1 VGDWVEVRPESEIL
15 ATLDADGELDALPFM
30 PEMLACCGRRFRVA
44 KVAHKSCDT
53 IRTWRNRR
61 MDDAVHL
68 ADAGDTDGLRCDGAA
83 HDGCQAGCLLYWK
96 EAWLRRAG
104 GPDAAAGN
112 APAGAVA
119 GSAPAGAARCDVPT
133 LHRLTRA
140 TPAPDAPAD
149 AAPRYRCQATEMFRA
164 TRPTRWDPAM
174 YVKDITSGNIG
185 LGDFLVFGALAIVN
199 RFRPFPLFRGSA
211 GRRVTPE
218 GEPLDL
224 KPGEM
229 VRVRA
234 RREILATLSRQN
246 KHKGL
251 SFDVEMLPYCGKTFR
266 VLRRVDRLIDDR
278 NGQMRRP
285 RLANLILQGVV
296 CRGCRSRFRMF
307 CPRAIYPYWHEI
319 WLERLAAPDAGAGHR
334 AAPGD

>member
-1 VGDWVEVRPESEIL
+1 VKSEPEIL
-15 ATLDADGELDALPFM
+15 ATLDTDGELDALPFM
-30 PEMLACCGRRFRVA
+30 PEMLAYCGRRLRVA

-53 IRTWRNRR
+53 LSTWRNRR

-68 ADAGDTDGLRCDGAA
+68 EAAGDADGVRCGGEA

-96 EAWLRRAG
+96 EAWLRRVS
-104 GPDAAAGN
+104 GPAEGAVTAAAS
-112 APAGAVA
+112 A
-119 GSAPAGAARCDVPT
+119 APAGAARCDVPR
-133 LHRLTRA
+133 LHQMTRI
-140 TPAPDAPAD
+140 APAAD
-149 AAPRYRCQATEMFRA
+149 AAADTAPRYRCQATEMFRA
-164 TRPTRWDPAM
+164 TRPTRWDPSL
-174 YVKDITSGNIG
+174 YVRDITSGNVSP
-185 LGDFLVFGALAIVN
+185 GDFLRFGALAIVN
-199 RFRPFPLFRGSA
+199 RFRPFPLFRGTA

-224 KPGEM
+224 QPGEI
-229 VRVRA
+229 VRVRSK
-234 RREILATLSRQN
+234 RDILATLSRQN

-251 SFDVEMLPYCGKTFR
+251 SFDVEMLPYCGRTFR

-296 CRGCRSRFRMF
+296 CGGCRSRYRMF

-319 WLERLAAPDAGAGHR
+319 WLERVAASDEGSR
-334 AAPGD
+334 APSRD